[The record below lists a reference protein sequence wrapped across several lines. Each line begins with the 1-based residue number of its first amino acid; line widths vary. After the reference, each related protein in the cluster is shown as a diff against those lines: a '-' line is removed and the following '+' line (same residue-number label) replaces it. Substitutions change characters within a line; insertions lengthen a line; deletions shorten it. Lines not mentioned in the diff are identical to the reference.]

1 MAKDFNYTLIE
12 LARTAEI
19 RTNKVIDELQQAATD
34 TRLNYDAQQADLNA
48 AVDSGKTDLEDL
60 RARGLEAIR
69 AKCAELDQREAEAR
83 RTRALDTEYQQ
94 RLSSKL
100 DTLARID
107 TKAVNTVFLKDY
119 VGEFAGDPVAISA
132 IKAALNRPVKP
143 VTESGDAYSAA
154 GNMSA
159 DFGLAGILTDHTGEL
174 QAHIRDTVK
183 RSFENLIDACLTAVS
198 SARGDLEKAHGKR
211 DAANSAVD
219 YYRDQAKQRVNA
231 FCEYCRAQDPDFSLD
246 DVELM
251 KARDEK
257 IRAERGEEPTGAAGQ
272 FDFQFKP
279 LHNR

>member
-1 MAKDFNYTLIE
+1 MSKDFNFVLIE
-12 LARTAEI
+12 YARSAEL
-19 RTNKVIDELQQAATD
+19 RTGSAIDALQKAATN
-34 TRLNYDAQQADLNA
+34 TRLTYNAQQEDLNA
-48 AVDSGKTDLEDL
+48 AAGPAKEELEAL
-60 RARGLEAIR
+60 RAQGLEAITQ
-69 AKCAELDQREAEAR
+69 KCAELDQREAEAR

-94 RLSSKL
+94 RLSAKL

-143 VTESGDAYSAA
+143 VTETGDAYSAA

-174 QAHIRDTVK
+174 QVHIRDTVK

-198 SARGDLEKAHGKR
+198 SARGDLEKAHGKQ
-211 DAANSAVD
+211 DAANRAVD
-219 YYRDQAKQRVNA
+219 YHRDQVKQRVDA

-246 DVELM
+246 DVEIM
-251 KARDEK
+251 KARDEE
-257 IRAERGEEPTGAAGQ
+257 IRKQRGGAAGSAGGE
-272 FDFQFKP
+272 FNFGFRP
-279 LHNR
+279 VN

>member
-1 MAKDFNYTLIE
+1 MSKDFNFVLIE
-12 LARTAEI
+12 YARSAEL
-19 RTNKVIDELQQAATD
+19 RTGSAIDALQKAATN
-34 TRLNYDAQQADLNA
+34 TRLTYNAQQEDLNA
-48 AVDSGKTDLEDL
+48 AAGTAKEELEAL
-60 RARGLEAIR
+60 RAQGLEAITQ
-69 AKCAELDQREAEAR
+69 KCAELDQREAEAR

-94 RLSSKL
+94 RLSAKL

-143 VTESGDAYSAA
+143 VTETGDAYSAA

-174 QAHIRDTVK
+174 QVHIRDTVK

-198 SARGDLEKAHGKR
+198 SARGDLEKAHGKQ
-211 DAANSAVD
+211 DAANRAVD
-219 YYRDQAKQRVNA
+219 YHRDQVKQRVDA

-246 DVELM
+246 DVEIM
-251 KARDEK
+251 KARDEE
-257 IRAERGEEPTGAAGQ
+257 IRKQRGGAAGSAGGE
-272 FDFQFKP
+272 FNFGFRP
-279 LHNR
+279 VN

>member
-1 MAKDFNYTLIE
+1 MSKDFNFVLIE
-12 LARTAEI
+12 YARSAEL
-19 RTNKVIDELQQAATD
+19 RTGSAIDALQKAVTN
-34 TRLNYDAQQADLNA
+34 TRLTYNAQQEDLNA
-48 AVDSGKTDLEDL
+48 AAGTAKEELEAL
-60 RARGLEAIR
+60 RAQGLEAITQ
-69 AKCAELDQREAEAR
+69 KCAELDQREAEAR

-94 RLSSKL
+94 RLSAKL

-143 VTESGDAYSAA
+143 VTETGDAYSAA

-174 QAHIRDTVK
+174 QVHIRDTVK

-198 SARGDLEKAHGKR
+198 SARGDLEKAQGKQ
-211 DAANSAVD
+211 DTAKSAADYHREQVKSYVD
-219 YYRDQAKQRVNA
+219 A

-246 DVELM
+246 DVEIM
-251 KARDEK
+251 KARDEE
-257 IRAERGEEPTGAAGQ
+257 IRKQRGGAAGSAGGE
-272 FDFQFKP
+272 FNFGFRP
-279 LHNR
+279 VN